1 MRDREDIATISSSRR
16 IAMSMRGCSFVIS
29 VLFLF
34 SASLIRASSSNFSSH
49 DYPVGHAPIL
59 TVAHDFNGD
68 GNIDP
73 AILNNGSGNV
83 GVLLGNGDGTFQPA
97 KNFDVG
103 GTNPSSISVADI
115 NGEDI
120 RGISSC
126 SMC

>member
-1 MRDREDIATISSSRR
+1 
-16 IAMSMRGCSFVIS
+16 
-29 VLFLF
+29 
-34 SASLIRASSSNFSSH
+34 LIRASSSNFSSH

-59 TVAHDFNGD
+59 AVAHDFNGD
-68 GNIDP
+68 GNIDL

-83 GVLLGNGDGTFQPA
+83 SVLLGNGDGTFQPA